1 VSGKAW
7 IVEKKELTRE
17 EALKVWRLMSLTERE
32 DLWRENCESD
42 HFSSSWTFTMFSMS
56 TSVMWQSMSRRFNDG
71 KGVLNLN
78 EQEEEV

>member
-1 VSGKAW
+1 M
-7 IVEKKELTRE
+7 KKTLSRE
-17 EALKVWRLMSLTERE
+17 DALKVWRLMSLTERE
-32 DLWRENCESD
+32 DLWKENCESD

-56 TSVMWQSMSRRFNDG
+56 TSVMWQAMSKRFDDG

>member
-1 VSGKAW
+1 MKRTLS
-7 IVEKKELTRE
+7 RE
-17 EALKVWRLMSLTERE
+17 DALKVWRLMSLTERE
-32 DLWRENCESD
+32 DLWKENCESD

-56 TSVMWQSMSRRFNDG
+56 TSVMWQAMSRRFNDG

>member
-1 VSGKAW
+1 M
-7 IVEKKELTRE
+7 KKTLSRE

-32 DLWRENCESD
+32 ALWKENCESD

-56 TSVMWQSMSRRFNDG
+56 TSVMWQAMSRRFNDG